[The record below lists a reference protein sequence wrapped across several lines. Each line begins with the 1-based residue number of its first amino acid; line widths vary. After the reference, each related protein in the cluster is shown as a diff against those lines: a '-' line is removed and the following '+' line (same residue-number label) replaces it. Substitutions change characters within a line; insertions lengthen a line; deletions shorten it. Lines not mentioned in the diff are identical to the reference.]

1 MLGKLGFAGLFP
13 ARPCTGLESTEV
25 IDLKPK
31 KWPKQA
37 RSRASFDAIIDAAA
51 RLLRERGYEA
61 LTTNHI
67 AEQAGVGIA
76 TLYDFFPNKEAIIAE
91 LAARMMAKVEADME
105 EAFAEARGLDPWAGV
120 SHMIARAVAAMAAE
134 RDVFRVLLRQ
144 VPFVPQLPV
153 IVETRSAL
161 AALSQRV
168 RIEAADALDLPMPEE
183 DAWLISEMLYNAI
196 LEVAFLHVNERKRAE
211 LTKELARL
219 TYRMAVGRD
228 PEAG

>member
-1 MLGKLGFAGLFP
+1 M
-13 ARPCTGLESTEV
+13 
-25 IDLKPK
+25 
-31 KWPKQA
+31 
-37 RSRASFDAIIDAAA
+37 IDAAA

-61 LTTNHI
+61 LTTNRI

-76 TLYDFFPNKEAIIAE
+76 TLYEFFPNKEAVVAE
-91 LAARMMAKVEADME
+91 LVARLMARVETNME
-105 EAFAEARGLDPWAGV
+105 QAFSEASGMEPWPAV
-120 SHMIARAVAAMAAE
+120 VHMTSRAVGALVAE

-144 VPFVPQLPV
+144 VPFVPMLPAV
-153 IVETRSAL
+153 VETRAAL

-168 RIEAADALDLPMPEE
+168 RIRAAGALDLPMPEE

-196 LEVAFLHVNERKRAE
+196 LEVAFLDVSERKRAE

-228 PEAG
+228 PEVVAGG

>member
-1 MLGKLGFAGLFP
+1 M
-13 ARPCTGLESTEV
+13 V
-25 IDLKPK
+25 DLKPK
-31 KWPKQA
+31 KQPKQA
-37 RSRASFDAIIDAAA
+37 RSKASFDAIVGAAA

-76 TLYDFFPNKEAIIAE
+76 TLYEFFPNKEAIVAE
-91 LAARMMAKVEADME
+91 LTARLMAKVEANME

-120 SHMIARAVAAMAAE
+120 SHMTARAVAAMAAE

-153 IVETRSAL
+153 VVETRAAL

-196 LEVAFLHVNERKRAE
+196 LEVAFLEVSERKRAE

>member
-1 MLGKLGFAGLFP
+1 M
-13 ARPCTGLESTEV
+13 T
-25 IDLKPK
+25 DLAPK

-37 RSRASFDAIIDAAA
+37 RSRASFDAIIDGAA
-51 RLLRERGYEA
+51 RLLRDGGYEV
-61 LTTNHI
+61 LTTNRI

-76 TLYDFFPNKEAIIAE
+76 TLYEFFPNKEAVVAE
-91 LAARMMAKVEADME
+91 LTRRLMAKVEANME
-105 EAFAEARGLDPWAGV
+105 EAFTEARGLGPWAGV
-120 SHMIARAVAAMAAE
+120 SHMTARAVAAMADE

-144 VPFVPQLPV
+144 VPFVPLLPV
-153 IVETRSAL
+153 VVETRAAL

-196 LEVAFLHVNERKRAE
+196 LEVAFLDVGERKRAE

-228 PEAG
+228 PEAA

>member
-1 MLGKLGFAGLFP
+1 MA
-13 ARPCTGLESTEV
+13 
-25 IDLKPK
+25 DLKPK

-37 RSRASFDAIIDAAA
+37 RSKASFDAIVDGAA

-67 AEQAGVGIA
+67 AEHAGVGIA
-76 TLYDFFPNKEAIIAE
+76 TLYEFFPNKEAIVAE
-91 LAARMMAKVEADME
+91 LAARLMTRVEANME
-105 EAFAEARGLDPWAGV
+105 EAFAEAAGRDPWPAV
-120 SHMIARAVAAMAAE
+120 IHMTSRAVGALVAE
-134 RDVFRVLLRQ
+134 RDIFRVLLRQ

-153 IVETRSAL
+153 VVETRAAL

-168 RIEAADALDLPMPEE
+168 RIHAADALDLPMPEE

-196 LEVAFLHVNERKRAE
+196 LEVAFLDVSERKRAE

-228 PEAG
+228 PEAV

>member
-1 MLGKLGFAGLFP
+1 MP
-13 ARPCTGLESTEV
+13 
-25 IDLKPK
+25 DLKPK
-31 KWPKQA
+31 KRPKQA
-37 RSRASFDAIIDAAA
+37 RSRASFDAIVDAAA

-61 LTTNHI
+61 LTTNRI

-76 TLYDFFPNKEAIIAE
+76 TLYEFFPNKEAVVAE
-91 LAARMMAKVEADME
+91 LAARLMARVEANME
-105 EAFAEARGLDPWAGV
+105 QAFSEASGMEPWPAV
-120 SHMIARAVAAMAAE
+120 VHMTHRAVGSLVEE

-144 VPFVPQLPV
+144 VPFVPMLPAV
-153 IVETRSAL
+153 VETRAAL

-168 RIEAADALDLPMPEE
+168 RIRAAGALDLPMPEE

-196 LEVAFLHVNERKRAE
+196 LEVAFLDVSERKRAE

-228 PEAG
+228 PEVAAGD

>member
-1 MLGKLGFAGLFP
+1 
-13 ARPCTGLESTEV
+13 
-25 IDLKPK
+25 
-31 KWPKQA
+31 
-37 RSRASFDAIIDAAA
+37 
-51 RLLRERGYEA
+51 
-61 LTTNHI
+61 
-67 AEQAGVGIA
+67 
-76 TLYDFFPNKEAIIAE
+76 
-91 LAARMMAKVEADME
+91 
-105 EAFAEARGLDPWAGV
+105 
-120 SHMIARAVAAMAAE
+120 MIARAVAAMAAE

>member
-1 MLGKLGFAGLFP
+1 MTDFA
-13 ARPCTGLESTEV
+13 
-25 IDLKPK
+25 PK

-37 RSRASFDAIIDAAA
+37 RSRASFDAIVDAAA
-51 RLLRERGYEA
+51 RLLRDGGYEV
-61 LTTNHI
+61 LTTNRI

-76 TLYDFFPNKEAIIAE
+76 TLYEFFPNKEAIVAE
-91 LAARMMAKVEADME
+91 LTRRLMAKVEANME
-105 EAFAEARGLDPWAGV
+105 EAFAVARGLGPWAGV
-120 SHMIARAVAAMAAE
+120 SHMTARAVAAMADE

-144 VPFVPQLPV
+144 VPFVPLLPV
-153 IVETRSAL
+153 VIETRAAL

-196 LEVAFLHVNERKRAE
+196 LEIAFLEVSERKRAE

>member
-1 MLGKLGFAGLFP
+1 V
-13 ARPCTGLESTEV
+13 T
-25 IDLKPK
+25 DLAPK

-37 RSRASFDAIIDAAA
+37 RSRASFDAIIDGAA
-51 RLLRERGYEA
+51 RLLRDGGYEV
-61 LTTNHI
+61 LTTNRI

-76 TLYDFFPNKEAIIAE
+76 TLYEFFPNKEAVVAE
-91 LAARMMAKVEADME
+91 LTRRLMAKVEANME
-105 EAFAEARGLDPWAGV
+105 EAFTEARGLGPWAGV
-120 SHMIARAVAAMAAE
+120 SHMTARAVAAMADE

-144 VPFVPQLPV
+144 VPFVPLLPV
-153 IVETRSAL
+153 VVETRAAL

-196 LEVAFLHVNERKRAE
+196 LEVAFLDVGERKRAE

-228 PEAG
+228 PEAA

>member
-1 MLGKLGFAGLFP
+1 MADF
-13 ARPCTGLESTEV
+13 T
-25 IDLKPK
+25 PK

-37 RSRASFDAIIDAAA
+37 RSQASFDAIVDAAA
-51 RLLRERGYEA
+51 RLLGNGGYEA
-61 LTTNHI
+61 LTTNRI

-76 TLYDFFPNKEAIIAE
+76 TLYEFFPNKEAIVAE
-91 LAARMMAKVEADME
+91 LTRRLMAKLEANME
-105 EAFAEARGLDPWAGV
+105 DAFAEARGLGPWAGV
-120 SHMIARAVAAMAAE
+120 SHMTARAVAAMADE

-144 VPFVPQLPV
+144 VPFVPLLPAV
-153 IVETRSAL
+153 IETRSAL

-168 RIEAADALDLPMPEE
+168 RIEAAGALDLPMPEE

-196 LEVAFLHVNERKRAE
+196 LEVAFLEVSERKRAE